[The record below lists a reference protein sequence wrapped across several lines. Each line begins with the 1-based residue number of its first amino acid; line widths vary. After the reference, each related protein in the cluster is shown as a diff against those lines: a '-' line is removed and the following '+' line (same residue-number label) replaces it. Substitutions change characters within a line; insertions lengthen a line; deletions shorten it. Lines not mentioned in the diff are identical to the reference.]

1 MAKPGNKL
9 RLLTHSCP
17 GNAREVGNSGADRR
31 QTEGS
36 GEVRMRRS
44 LKSSLAPLTNNL
56 VIISFWSQNLDQF
69 SFWSQNLQN
78 QNRLKFTCE
87 RRAVHVTGCSFVIP
101 RGTGPGHPRQYS
113 ATDGCVSDYTQMLK
127 SERGQRENPATGW
140 PHVCPLLFTSQ
151 SAARVTAVSSRVQV
165 GASGGSAFALVV
177 TGQRGMQHSSHLQ
190 RVLFSFVLGAQK
202 AEKERE

>member
-9 RLLTHSCP
+9 WLLTQGCP
-17 GNAREVGNSGADRR
+17 GNAQEAGNSGADRR

-87 RRAVHVTGCSFVIP
+87 RGGRC
-101 RGTGPGHPRQYS
+101 
-113 ATDGCVSDYTQMLK
+113 
-127 SERGQRENPATGW
+127 
-140 PHVCPLLFTSQ
+140 TSQ
-151 SAARVTAVSSRVQV
+151 AAAPPFHEAQDQDTP
-165 GASGGSAFALVV
+165 
-177 TGQRGMQHSSHLQ
+177 T
-190 RVLFSFVLGAQK
+190 VLSNTRLCF
-202 AEKERE
+202 